1 MANGG
6 DAGGE
11 AVGNAREAT
20 VDSRAGAVSSVDRA
34 ISILQVLA
42 RHGSA
47 RVTDIAAELGVHK
60 STVSRLLATLEARGL
75 VEQNTTRGS
84 YLLGGGV
91 VQLAAGATRRH
102 DVSVAARPECADLA
116 EAVGETSTVTIHD
129 GTAVLSIEQ
138 VIGSQVVTSVNW
150 IGRRSPL
157 HATSS
162 GKLFLAFLSPDE
174 RDELL
179 AGELTAYTEHTL
191 TDRDRLLADLAA
203 IRECGYSVAT
213 QEQELGLTAVS
224 APIRDIDGRIV
235 AAITISGPSFR
246 LTPQRVEEV
255 APLVQAA
262 ATRVSERSGQP
273 KKG

>member
-1 MANGG
+1 MATSG
-6 DAGGE
+6 D
-11 AVGNAREAT
+11 T
-20 VDSRAGAVSSVDRA
+20 RANAVSSVDRA

-47 RVTDIAAELGVHK
+47 RVTDIAGELGVHK

-75 VEQNTTRGS
+75 VEQSVSRGS
-84 YLLGGGV
+84 YVLGDGV

-102 DVSVAARPECADLA
+102 DLSVVARPECADLA

-129 GTAVLSIEQ
+129 GGAVLSIEQ

-162 GKLFLAFLSPDE
+162 GKLFLAFLPPAQ

-191 TDRDRLLADLAA
+191 TDRARLEADFAA
-203 IRECGYSVAT
+203 IRERGYSVT
-213 QEQELGLTAVS
+213 HEEQEVGLTAVS
-224 APIRDIDGRIV
+224 APIRNLEGRII
-235 AAITISGPSFR
+235 AAITVSGPSFR
-246 LTPQRVEEV
+246 LTPERLGTVI
-255 APLVQAA
+255 PLVQAA
-262 ATRVSERSGQP
+262 AARVSERSGHP